1 MKIDLTAADV
11 QKLAG
16 NSLTKKA
23 AAEAYLK
30 KNKSQLLAA
39 IKEAAEEV
47 ISDWIF
53 EHEIDEP
60 QVKDDDE
67 DNDWEED

>member
-1 MKIDLTAADV
+1 MKIDLTAADL

-23 AAEAYLK
+23 NAEAYLK
-30 KNKSQLLAA
+30 KNKGRLLAA

-47 ISDWIF
+47 IEDWIF

-60 QVKDDDE
+60 QVKDDEEEWDE
-67 DNDWEED
+67 D

>member
-1 MKIDLTAADV
+1 MKIDLTAADL

-23 AAEAYLK
+23 NAEAYLK
-30 KNKSQLLAA
+30 KNKGRLIAA
-39 IKEAAEEV
+39 IREAADEV
-47 ISDWIF
+47 ITDWIF

-60 QVKDDDE
+60 QVTDE
-67 DNDWEED
+67 DDNWEED

>member
-1 MKIDLTAADV
+1 MKIDLTAADL

-30 KNKSQLLAA
+30 KNKSRLIAA
-39 IKEAAEEV
+39 IKEAADAV

-53 EHEIDEP
+53 EHAIDEP
-60 QVKDDDE
+60 QVKDDEE
-67 DNDWEED
+67 DNWEED